1 VCPKFPF
8 TSAPQPQQMK
18 PTANTN
24 RSLLVLL
31 HAIFKNSLILVFTMR
46 PVLYFGRALP
56 ISRCNSQIIAQPVG
70 SLA

>member
-1 VCPKFPF
+1 
-8 TSAPQPQQMK
+8 MK

-31 HAIFKNSLILVFTMR
+31 HAIFKNSLILVFTTR